1 MDSTY
6 QELLDLAIGG
16 DANAFQKIFLGFH
29 DQLKSYLYRLL
40 TDYDEAED
48 ISQESYLKAY
58 SNLKSFQNK
67 SSIKTWVFSIATNL
81 AYDLLR
87 QRKRWTV
94 DIKSQGKALAM
105 SDPSVWDKIQKVRHE
120 SEEEAFEIRDH
131 INHCFTCMSKTL
143 PIERQIALILKDVY
157 DFSIK
162 DIALILEKSIDITK
176 HLLQDTRKTMVQIFD
191 DRCALIRKEGVCNQC
206 SELNGAFN
214 PKQDTQIQLNQID
227 FVKGSKKYNR
237 DELYEMRAKLIKA
250 IDPLKGKGANLQDIL
265 MKTDRFAFGEI
276 KSF

>member
-40 TDYDEAED
+40 TDFDEAED

-94 DIKSQGKALAM
+94 EIKSQGKALAM
-105 SDPSVWDKIQKVRHE
+105 SDPSVWDKIQKVWHE

-157 DFSIK
+157 DFSMK
-162 DIALILEKSIDITK
+162 DISLILEKSIDITK
-176 HLLQDTRKTMVQIFD
+176 HLLQDARKTMVQIFD
-191 DRCALIRKEGVCNQC
+191 DRCALIRKKGVCNQC

>member
-40 TDYDEAED
+40 TDFDEAED

-176 HLLQDTRKTMVQIFD
+176 HLLQDARKTMVQIFD

>member
-1 MDSTY
+1 M
-6 QELLDLAIGG
+6 
-16 DANAFQKIFLGFH
+16 
-29 DQLKSYLYRLL
+29 
-40 TDYDEAED
+40 
-48 ISQESYLKAY
+48 
-58 SNLKSFQNK
+58 
-67 SSIKTWVFSIATNL
+67 V
-81 AYDLLR
+81 
-87 QRKRWTV
+87 
-94 DIKSQGKALAM
+94 
-105 SDPSVWDKIQKVRHE
+105 
-120 SEEEAFEIRDH
+120 
-131 INHCFTCMSKTL
+131 NHCFTCMSKTL

-176 HLLQDTRKTMVQIFD
+176 HLLQDARKMMVQIFD

-206 SELNGAFN
+206 SELNGAFKS
-214 PKQDTQIQLNQID
+214 KQDTQIQLNQID

>member
-176 HLLQDTRKTMVQIFD
+176 HLLQDARKMMVQIFD

>member
-40 TDYDEAED
+40 TDFDEAED

-157 DFSIK
+157 DFSVK
-162 DIALILEKSIDITK
+162 DISLILEKSIDITK
-176 HLLQDTRKTMVQIFD
+176 HLLQDARKTMVQIFD

>member
-40 TDYDEAED
+40 TDFDEAED

-176 HLLQDTRKTMVQIFD
+176 HLLQDARKMMVQIFD